1 MAKCSMRKK
10 IESLKK
16 KKSEALYTADDLE
29 RDAMNLKVSGH
40 IEELEKHFKTL
51 GPSDKVFIEALVR
64 LNMPYTYDTPN
75 RRIYIKKLELA
86 SGSCIVVNYELNE
99 YAEKAQTISI
109 DARTADYK
117 RPVNYIPLTHTY
129 SKDVNS
135 CMKAI
140 QRAIDL
146 AQNAYDALQA
156 D

>member
-1 MAKCSMRKK
+1 MKKCSMQKK

-16 KKSEALYTADDLE
+16 KRSEALYSADDLK
-29 RDAMNLKVSGH
+29 RDAANLTVKSH
-40 IEELEKHFKTL
+40 IEDLEKHFKVL

-75 RRIYIKKLELA
+75 RRIYIKKFELA
-86 SGSCIVVNYELNE
+86 IGSYIIVNYELNE
-99 YAEKAQTISI
+99 YAEKTQTISV
-109 DARTADYK
+109 DARTANYT
-117 RPVNYIPLTHTY
+117 RPANYISLTHTY

-140 QRAIDL
+140 QQAIDI
-146 AQNAYDALQA
+146 AQNAFNALQA